1 MIRQA
6 VLTNE
11 ADRVAIIRRYLPE
24 NYAAF
29 TYGLDVIIEGQDVA
43 GWTMEGYVVPRL
55 NSGLY
60 FPKITI

>member
-1 MIRQA
+1 MSRQA
-6 VLTNE
+6 VLKNQ
-11 ADRVAIIRRYLPE
+11 ADNVDTVRSYLPE
-24 NYAAF
+24 NYSAH
-29 TYGLDVIIEGQDVA
+29 TWGRDVIITGDDVA

>member
-6 VLTNE
+6 ILKDH
-11 ADRVAIIRRYLPE
+11 ADRVDAVRRYLPE

-43 GWTMEGYVVPRL
+43 GWTLEGYVIPRL

-60 FPKITI
+60 FPKVTI